1 MSARTASV
9 AARLHIDW
17 TRCDARGSCIELLA
31 GRLQADDWGYPIAR
45 GVPAADRSDVPL
57 RDTEVDA
64 GRDAVELCPRLAL
77 SIRSAARVPV
87 DRASGPS

>member
-1 MSARTASV
+1 MSAREQAP

-31 GRLQADDWGYPIAR
+31 GRLVADEWGYPSAP
-45 GVPAADRSDVPL
+45 GMNAAEQSDVPL
-57 RDTEVDA
+57 RADELDA

-77 SIRSAARVPV
+77 TLRAPRS
-87 DRASGPS
+87 